1 MQEQLWQAP
10 PEKSLLAVDTFIGKG
25 YLAGLDRQIVLPL
38 DSHLKKY
45 DNIRLFK
52 VDKIVFDKE
61 ENINDKL
68 ISVYSAIQSI
78 EASVFM
84 LIDSN
89 GAEVSFYLGVKS
101 SEDNQDYVASQI
113 LLKSVQG
120 NFPGSELRNQTNS
133 EIECLFS
140 KITASGVWSNKKM
153 ASVAVTPSARD
164 VDKDKFVQGLEKFID
179 TMSGTCYTALIIARP
194 LAVREL
200 ELRKKGLEDL
210 YATLS
215 PFAKTSIAYG
225 ENYSKAVSQ
234 GIAESFSRS
243 LNESI
248 SNSVGTNSST
258 NSSTSFGR
266 SQGESYEFIGI
277 GYNSGTSKTETSG
290 SSYGRFQSRSETRG
304 QTDTKGETR
313 NSSETETAGKTS
325 TVTLELENKSIEA
338 LMQKIDLQLKRI
350 NDCESFGI
358 WECASYFVSDDIE
371 ASVIAANT
379 YKSLMLGDD
388 THVEKTHINI
398 WENPGEAIEYLK
410 YGMHPQFLI
419 ESGSLINQ
427 VIRPTNIVSGKELPF
442 LMGIPRKSVDGL
454 TVNSIAEFGR
464 NVIVQNPKQNERR
477 IRIGAIQH
485 MGRVESTRPVELNL
499 DSFTSHCFVTGST
512 GSGKSNTTY
521 CLLSQFIGNKIPF
534 LVIEPAKGEYK
545 EAFGNLPGINIFT
558 TNPYLARML
567 KLNPFRFDPSIHIL
581 EHLDRLIEI
590 FNVCWEMY
598 AAMPAILKAAVE
610 QIYVDAGWD
619 LLNSI
624 YLNEGEPKY
633 PTFNNLVRTLPKI
646 ISSSSYSADAKG
658 DYEGALVTRV
668 QSLTNGI
675 YGQIFCDCYDISDN
689 VLFDE
694 NTIVD
699 LSRVGSSETK
709 SLIMGVL
716 VLKLSEHRMAC
727 ATGANSKLRHITV
740 MEEAHNLLKNSQN
753 ASTGSAIMA
762 KSVEM
767 INNCI
772 AEMRTYGE
780 GFVIVDQ
787 SPMAVDIST
796 IKNTNT
802 KILMRLPEMKD
813 CLAAGQSVALNEM
826 QIGEMPK
833 LGTGVA
839 IVMQNNWLE
848 AVLVKVDRA
857 SETYGKVIPR
867 NSFQEIRNLRRE
879 VLTEMLRQYFEDG
892 RIEKNRLF
900 AIVENNVANAFVRGD
915 MCDCIKNVPED
926 FSVRSNRISFW
937 NVLACQTGAKSLFS
951 KLDADLVMDTK
962 NGTLE
967 PALCQRWQ
975 QSLFDNL
982 TGYTGIT
989 DRHTLRRLGKLL
1001 TRYASVTYSNSYKY
1015 LVLYKALYAKS

>member
-1 MQEQLWQAP
+1 MRELLWQAP
-10 PEKSLLAVDTFIGKG
+10 PEKAILAIDTFIGKG

-38 DSHLKKY
+38 DGELKKHE
-45 DNIRLFK
+45 NIRLFR
-52 VDKIVFDKE
+52 VNKIIFDKE

-78 EASVFM
+78 ESSILM
-84 LIDSN
+84 LIDSD
-89 GAEVSFYLGVKS
+89 GDEISFYLGVKS
-101 SEDNQDYVASQI
+101 SEHNQDYVASQI
-113 LLKSVQG
+113 LLKSIQG
-120 NFPGSELRNQTNS
+120 NFPGSELYNQTNT
-133 EIECLFS
+133 EIEQLFS
-140 KITASGVWSNKKM
+140 RITDSGVWANKKM
-153 ASVAVTPSARD
+153 ASVAVAPSARD
-164 VDKDKFVQGLEKFID
+164 NDKDKFVQGLEKFID
-179 TMSGTCYTALIIARP
+179 TMSGTSYAALIIARP
-194 LAVREL
+194 LAITEL
-200 ELRKKGLEDL
+200 EVRKKGLEDL
-210 YATLS
+210 YASLS
-215 PFAKTSIAYG
+215 PFAKSSIAYG

-248 SNSVGTNSST
+248 TNSVGTNSGT
-258 NSSTSFGR
+258 NSSTAIGQSKGKSFN
-266 SQGESYEFIGI
+266 IG
-277 GYNSGTSKTETSG
+277 GFGSNCGTSNTETNG
-290 SSYGRFQSRSETRG
+290 SSSGWFQSKGETHG
-304 QTDTKGETR
+304 QTDTKGETL
-313 NSSETETAGKTS
+313 NQSETDTTGKTS
-325 TVTLELENKSIEA
+325 TVTIELENKNIES
-338 LMQKIDLQLKRI
+338 LLQKIDLQLKRI
-350 NDCESFGI
+350 NDCEAFGI
-358 WECASYFVSDDIE
+358 WECAAYFISDNIE
-371 ASVIAANT
+371 TSVIASNT

-388 THVEKTHINI
+388 THIEKTHINI

-419 ESGSLINQ
+419 ESENLFNQ
-427 VIRPTNIVSGKELPF
+427 IIRPTNIVSGKELPF

-454 TVNSIAEFGR
+454 TINSIAEFGR
-464 NVIVQNPKQNERR
+464 NVIAQNVKPNEKK
-477 IRIGAIQH
+477 IRLGAIQH
-485 MGRVESTRPVELNL
+485 MGRVESNRAVELNL
-499 DSFTSHCFVTGST
+499 DSFTSHCFITGST

-521 CLLSQFIGNKIPF
+521 CLLSRFIENNIPF

-545 EAFGNLPGINIFT
+545 AAFRGLPGINIFT
-558 TNPYLARML
+558 TNPYVARML
-567 KLNPFRFDPSIHIL
+567 KINPFRFNPQIHIL

-610 QIYVDAGWD
+610 QIYIDTGWD

-633 PTFNNLVRTLPKI
+633 PTFNDLVNVLPRI

-675 YGQIFCDCYDISDN
+675 YGQIFCDCYDISDKI
-689 VLFDE
+689 LFDE

-716 VLKLSEHRMAC
+716 VLKLPEHRMAF
-727 ATGANSKLRHITV
+727 ANGANSKLRHITI
-740 MEEAHNLLKNSQN
+740 MEEAHNLLKNTQN
-753 ASTGSAIMA
+753 TTAGNNIVA

-767 INNCI
+767 INNSI

-787 SPMAVDIST
+787 SPTAVDIST

-813 CLAAGQSVALNEM
+813 CIAAGQSVALNET

-857 SETYGKVIPR
+857 SNAHEKVIQP
-867 NSFQEIRNLRRE
+867 NSFQEIRDLRRD
-879 VLTEMLRQYFEDG
+879 VLTEMLSQYFE
-892 RIEKNRLF
+892 EKHINKDNLF
-900 AIVENNVANAFVRGD
+900 TVVDNSAANTYIKDD
-915 MCDCIKNVPED
+915 MRDCINSVPQEL
-926 FSVRSNRISFW
+926 SLRSNRISFW
-937 NVLACQTGAKSLFS
+937 NILACLSGAIPLFS
-951 KLDADLVMDTK
+951 KLDTNLIFDAKTGIIDMSMCIK
-962 NGTLE
+962 
-967 PALCQRWQ
+967 WQ
-975 QSLFDNL
+975 QSLFKGL
-982 TGYTGIT
+982 SSYTGIT
-989 DRHTLRRLGKLL
+989 DHHTLRRLGKLL
-1001 TRYASVTYSNSYKY
+1001 TRHASITRHNFYKY
-1015 LVLYKALYAKS
+1015 LVLYKALYA